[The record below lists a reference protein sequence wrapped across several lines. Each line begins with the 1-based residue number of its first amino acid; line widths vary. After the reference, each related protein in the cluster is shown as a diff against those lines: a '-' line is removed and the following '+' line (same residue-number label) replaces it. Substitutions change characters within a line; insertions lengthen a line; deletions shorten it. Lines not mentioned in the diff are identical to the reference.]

1 MPDNAFY
8 AHTAYAAAAV
18 IYGVY
23 ALSLWRRRRQL
34 QRRWEAAAR
43 TVDHGVD
50 RASGEGSGDVG
61 GVGQ

>member
-8 AHTAYAAAAV
+8 AHSAYAAAAV

-34 QRRWEAAAR
+34 HRRWEAAVHAVAD
-43 TVDHGVD
+43 TG
-50 RASGEGSGDVG
+50 GEGPGDVG
-61 GVGQ
+61 GGRR